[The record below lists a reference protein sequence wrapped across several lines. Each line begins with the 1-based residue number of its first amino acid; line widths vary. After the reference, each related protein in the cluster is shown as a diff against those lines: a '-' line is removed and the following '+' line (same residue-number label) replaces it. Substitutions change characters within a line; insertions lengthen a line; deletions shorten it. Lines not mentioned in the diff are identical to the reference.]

1 MNLHKKLNVLKQALL
16 KEKFGNWQ
24 LLSSHTWDFWC
35 KDRDLKSKDQ
45 TNSSI
50 ESLKVENYNKK

>member
-24 LLSSHTWDFWC
+24 LLSSHTRPLSY
-35 KDRDLKSKDQ
+35 KDRDLKSKRSDKFKY
-45 TNSSI
+45 I
-50 ESLKVENYNKK
+50 EPQSKEL

>member
-1 MNLHKKLNVLKQALL
+1 MNLHKKVNVLKQALL

-45 TNSSI
+45 TNSS
-50 ESLKVENYNKK
+50 K